1 MTNIEVIVEEKS
13 LEEEE
18 VIGISEEI
26 LYAASTKHHHVS
38 DHKVNCN
45 FKTVYITVN
54 IFCLLLSS
62 SFFSRLRLTLTLG
75 EIWPRARAITPATQA
90 TY

>member
-1 MTNIEVIVEEKS
+1 M
-13 LEEEE
+13 EEEE

-26 LYAASTKHHHVS
+26 LYAASTKHRNVS
-38 DHKVNCN
+38 DHKVNFN
-45 FKTVYITVN
+45 FETVYITVN

-62 SFFSRLRLTLTLG
+62 SFFSRLGLTLTLG
-75 EIWPRARAITPATQA
+75 EIWPRARAIPPATQA